1 VYHTVLRRTT
11 LAYNP
16 GERRLTVAKLAT
28 SIRIEADMKEELERR
43 ARDAG
48 VTPAVL
54 YERFIG
60 EGLRHDSH
68 PLIVFRDGAAG
79 RRPVLVGSRL
89 TVAQVI
95 ETLLASDGRSIEDA
109 AEFLE
114 LPPSHVRECVRYYA
128 DYRDEVDAWRER
140 SAETAERERAAW
152 QREQAV
158 LA

>member
-1 VYHTVLRRTT
+1 M
-11 LAYNP
+11 
-16 GERRLTVAKLAT
+16 AKLST
-28 SIRIEADMKEELERR
+28 SIRIEVDMKEELERR

-60 EGLRHDSH
+60 EGLRHDAH

-95 ETLLASDGRSIEDA
+95 ETLLASDGHSVEDA
-109 AEFLE
+109 ADYLGV
-114 LPPSHVRECVRYYA
+114 PPVHVRECLRYYA
-128 DYRDEVDAWRER
+128 DYRDEIDAWRER
-140 SAETAERERAAW
+140 SAELAERERAGW
-152 QREQAV
+152 EREQAI